1 MTDRTDKL
9 EAIAARFLNAFRSK
23 QLPKQLARLFFAEPS
38 DEIPCHRWSV
48 RNRFITLIEGHDDA
62 RGFRQWQEVGRFVK
76 KGEHAFFILSPIVP
90 SAKRRKEEAEARG
103 FTLPADDDPPRR
115 PAGFRYTAV
124 FGYHQ
129 TDGAPI
135 AEYEERCRKVETLPL
150 VEVARSWGLE
160 VRALSGTRE
169 AGYLG
174 RYQRGEFIAVGVE
187 NPAVWAHELVH
198 AAEDQLGRL
207 KTNPT
212 PADETESEVV
222 AELGGEILL
231 EALGRSEDV
240 DLGFC
245 YRYLVH
251 CCDGPGDVLAVCD
264 RLLKRTLAAVT
275 HILDTSD
282 QLAAGRS
289 AAA

>member
-1 MTDRTDKL
+1 MPDRTDKL
-9 EAIAARFLNAFRSK
+9 EAIAARFLEAFQSK
-23 QLPKQLARLFFAEPS
+23 QLPKKLARLFFAEPS
-38 DEIPCHRWSV
+38 EEIPCHRWSV

-76 KGEHAFFILSPIVP
+76 KGETGFFILSPIVP
-90 SAKRRKEEAEARG
+90 SEKRRREEAAAQG
-103 FTLPADDDPPRR
+103 ITLPADDDQPRR

-135 AEYEERCRKVETLPL
+135 AEYEERRRKVETLPL
-150 VEVARSWGLE
+150 VEVAHVWGLE
-160 VRALSGTRE
+160 VRALSRTRE

-174 RYQRGEFIAVGVE
+174 RFVPGEFIAVGAE

-198 AAEDQLGRL
+198 AAEHRLGRM

-212 PADETESEVV
+212 PDEDTESEVV

-240 DLGFC
+240 DLGHC

-251 CCDGPGDVLAVCD
+251 TCDGPGDVLAVCD

-275 HILDTSD
+275 LILDTAD
-282 QLAAGRS
+282 QLAADRS